1 MELLVSASFIA
12 AFVAGIAALFA
23 PCCVTILLPT
33 YLAAIFKN
41 RSTVFLMTFI
51 YFLGLLV
58 VFMPIGLGAVFLTQI
73 FSTYHSIIFSMG
85 AIFLIFL
92 GTFLLLG
99 QQFSLPFNIHLNIH
113 PELKRASVGSVFT
126 LGVFSGIAT
135 TCCAPVLAGV
145 LTLAV
150 LPGSFLLG
158 GAYTLAYVLG
168 MVVPLFILA
177 VVLDRARFTKK
188 FFAFRRTVGYS
199 LFGKQIRLTFSN
211 LFSGAMFLILG
222 IIILTLARTNSL
234 TSHTS
239 YQVSINIYL
248 TKFIQFIGG
257 YTKAVPEILWAL
269 IFVGIF
275 ALIIKIALGQLKNIK
290 NAKQKE
296 GDRRE

>member
-23 PCCVTILLPT
+23 PCCVTVLLPT
-33 YLAAIFKN
+33 YFASIFKQ
-41 RSTVFLMTFI
+41 RTTVFLMTFI
-51 YFLGLLV
+51 YFLGLLT
-58 VFMPIGLGAVFLTQI
+58 VFMPIGLGAVALTKI
-73 FSTYHSIIFSMG
+73 FSTYHNIIFSAG

-92 GTFLLLG
+92 GITLLLG
-99 QQFSLPFNIHLNIH
+99 KQFSLPFSVH
-113 PELKRASVGSVFT
+113 PELKKTDIGSIFV

-168 MVVPLFILA
+168 MVVPLFILGA
-177 VVLDRARFTKK
+177 MLDKTKFTEK
-188 FFAFRRTVGYS
+188 FFAFRKTVSYQ
-199 LFGKQIRLTFSN
+199 LLGKEIRLTFSN

-222 IIILTLARTNSL
+222 IITLTLARTNNL
-234 TSHTS
+234 TSHSS

-248 TKFIQFIGG
+248 TKFIQFISQ
-257 YTKAVPEILWAL
+257 YTKVIPEPIWAI

-275 ALIIKIALGQLKNIK
+275 ILITKIAFNQYKNLKENK
-290 NAKQKE
+290 
-296 GDRRE
+296 